1 METPKNVIIR
11 ALMIDAIILV
21 KMIAHFVIIVS
32 LSPLRYLF
40 PLDLKM
46 LLIVVSLVSGK
57 PYQTS
62 DTRLT
67 LPLFAD
73 L

>member
-1 METPKNVIIR
+1 
-11 ALMIDAIILV
+11 MIDAIILV
-21 KMIAHFVIIVS
+21 KMIDHFVIIVS

-46 LLIVVSLVSGK
+46 LLIVVSLVSSK